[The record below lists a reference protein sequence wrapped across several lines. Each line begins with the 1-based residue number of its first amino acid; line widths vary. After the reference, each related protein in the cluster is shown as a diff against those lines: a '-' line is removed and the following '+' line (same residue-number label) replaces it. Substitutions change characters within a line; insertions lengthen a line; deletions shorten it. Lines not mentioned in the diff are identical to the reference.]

1 MKDIFEILGDAGITV
16 PEDKK
21 AGFTTSFNEN
31 YKTVIE
37 AEKLRTS
44 RDNYKTQLETA
55 TEALK
60 QFEGVDVSDLRS
72 QISKLTTDLAN
83 SKAEHEKQLA
93 DRDFNDFVAETAKKH
108 KAKDLKAVLPFLDVE
123 KLRASKNQN
132 ADVEAAFEQVKKDK
146 AYLFDDETAPRVV
159 SYTSGP
165 DSQTDTAKTKANDAL
180 RSLFGK
186 D

>member
-1 MKDIFEILGDAGITV
+1 MKNIFEILQGVNITI
-16 PEDKK
+16 PEDRKGDFET
-21 AGFTTSFNEN
+21 AFNEN
-31 YKTVIE
+31 YKTVNDYNKVKT
-37 AEKLRTS
+37 A
-44 RDNYKTQLETA
+44 RDGYKSQLDTA

-60 QFEGVDVSDLRS
+60 QFEGVDVSDLKS

-83 SKAEHEKQLA
+83 SKADHEKQLA

-146 AYLFDDETAPRVV
+146 AYLFDDEAAPRVV

>member
-1 MKDIFEILGDAGITV
+1 MKNIFTILEGIGLSI

-21 AGFTTSFNEN
+21 AGFETEFNEN
-31 YKTVIE
+31 YKTVNE
-37 AEKLRTS
+37 VDKLRTS
-44 RDNYKTQLETA
+44 RDNYKTQLDTA

-60 QFEGVDVSDLRS
+60 KFEGVDVGDLKS
-72 QISKLTTDLAN
+72 QITDLTTQLAN

-165 DSQTDTAKTKANDAL
+165 DDKTDTAKTKANDAL